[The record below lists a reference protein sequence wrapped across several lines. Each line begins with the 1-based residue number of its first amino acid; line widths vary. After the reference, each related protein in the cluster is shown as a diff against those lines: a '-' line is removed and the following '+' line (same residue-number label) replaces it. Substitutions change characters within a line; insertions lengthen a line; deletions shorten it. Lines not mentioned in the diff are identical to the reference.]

1 MGSQQLLI
9 IVLVVF
15 VAGLAIVTGIRLVAA
30 FNQSNERDMVL
41 VQMQTVVGEAKKY
54 YSKPRSIGGGEGSF
68 ENFEAA
74 ARFTVTDRIRI
85 YPNIQPPNK
94 IIFVGYGSV
103 VGFDGQNPVQV
114 VAEWDQTLG
123 DWASIAKVN

>member
-54 YSKPRSIGGGEGSF
+54 YSKPRSIGGGEGDF
-68 ENFEAA
+68 TGFQAA
-74 ARFTVTDRIRI
+74 AGFTVTDRIRV
-85 YPNIQPPNK
+85 YPNVQTKTK
-94 IIFVGYGSV
+94 ILFVGFGSV
-103 VGFDGQNPVQV
+103 IGYDGENPVQV

-123 DWASIAKVN
+123 DWSSIAKVN